1 MIIEKLTMLNFG
13 PFFGEHSL
21 ELSVSSSAPVVLVY
35 GENMRGKTSLQNA
48 IRWCMYGYAL
58 GRGGVK
64 KPTYR
69 LFSYDALD
77 VQQFVARVTI
87 DFKHD
92 GHKYRLER
100 SVQATVSPLS
110 DDDLTERVSLTKNG
124 SFLPEREI
132 PMVINGI
139 LHQEIARFFL
149 FDGEM
154 LAQYEQLMWDSGRP
168 NQIIRNSIEQILGLP
183 ALHLAGL
190 DADDLRRAAERE
202 QAKAVRGVDKATRLT
217 AAAEQLQTEVDL
229 IRNDLLA
236 LEQLRHQHTQA
247 RDQAAERRERYDEIK
262 GDLADADRLESLI
275 NAAGQTQK
283 DIRSEIRHL
292 LARGWWEPVAEIAG
306 AKAETIEGAARKAL
320 ELAKSKESKELLLNQ
335 LHDLVTEG
343 LCPVCQQSAE
353 DHGDYH
359 AHIDELK
366 EELNRLGSERDDSG
380 VDLAN
385 AQQLR
390 TFVSKAITTLI
401 ASKEED
407 YRKTSLRMRQ
417 DLQSLTQIKERI
429 RENDRFEV
437 RQVQKEYD
445 EAVIALNDVETSI
458 GQQQSK
464 RQEKMDALR
473 RTNAEI
479 GKLPEANPRI
489 NTECQMYQGL
499 VAAIQEAV
507 VSFAHELRSE
517 VERVGTE
524 IFLSLTS
531 EEHYSR
537 LVINDQYGLSI
548 VDQRGWEISERSAGA
563 EQVVAL
569 SLVGALNRS
578 AVREGPVVMDTP
590 FGRLDVSHRANI
602 LKFLP
607 TMGPQVILLVQSGE
621 IDEQRDLV
629 HLDGTIG
636 RRYRLV
642 RDGAATRSR
651 IDKAVV

>member
-1 MIIEKLTMLNFG
+1 MIIEKLTMFNFG

-21 ELSVSSSAPVVLVY
+21 ELSVSSSAPVILVY

-69 LFSYDALD
+69 LISYDALD
-77 VQQFVARVTI
+77 VQQFVTRVII
-87 DFKHD
+87 DFEHD
-92 GHKYRLER
+92 RHKFKLER
-100 SVQATVSPLS
+100 SVQASVLPLS

-132 PMVINGI
+132 PMVIKGI
-139 LHQEIARFFL
+139 LHEEIARFFL

-154 LAQYEQLMWDSGRP
+154 LAQYEQLMWDSGRS

-183 ALHLAGL
+183 SLRLAVQ
-190 DADDLRRAAERE
+190 DANELRRTAERE
-202 QAKAVRGVDKATRLT
+202 QARAVRGVDKATRLS
-217 AAAEQLQTEVDL
+217 AQADQLQTEVDL
-229 IRNDLLA
+229 MRNDLLD
-236 LEQLRHQHTQA
+236 LEQLLNQHTQA
-247 RDQAAERRERYDEIK
+247 RDQAAERRERYGEIQ
-262 GDLADADRLESLI
+262 GDLADADRLELLI
-275 NAAGQTQK
+275 ASAGQTQK
-283 DIRSEIRHL
+283 EIRSAIREL
-292 LARGWWEPVAEIAG
+292 LGRGWWEPVAEIAA
-306 AKAETIEGAARKAL
+306 AKAETIEDSARKAL
-320 ELAKSKESKELLLNQ
+320 AIAKSKESKELLLSQ
-335 LHDLVTEG
+335 LHGLVNEG
-343 LCPVCQQSAE
+343 LCPVCQQSAKN
-353 DHGDYH
+353 HQDYH
-359 AHIDELK
+359 AHIEVLK
-366 EELNRLGSERDDSG
+366 EELHRLGLEGDDYG
-380 VDLAN
+380 VDLTN

-390 TFVSKAITTLI
+390 AFVSTAVTTLI

-407 YRKTSLRMRQ
+407 YRKTALQIRRDS
-417 DLQSLTQIKERI
+417 QSLTQIKERI
-429 RENDRFEV
+429 RENDRFEI
-437 RQVQKEYD
+437 RKVQKEYD
-445 EAVIALNDVETSI
+445 DAVIALNDVETSI
-458 GQQQSK
+458 RQQQVK
-464 RQEKMDALR
+464 RQDKLDSLR

-479 GKLPEANPRI
+479 AKLPEANRRI
-489 NTECQMYQGL
+489 NTEWQMYQGL
-499 VAAIQEAV
+499 VAALEEAV

-517 VERVGTE
+517 VEQVATE

-548 VDQRGWEISERSAGA
+548 RDQRDWEISERSAGA

-607 TMGPQVILLVQSGE
+607 TMGPQVMLLVQSGE

-629 HLDGTIG
+629 HLEGTIS
-636 RRYRLV
+636 RQYRLV
-642 RDGAATRSR
+642 RDGSATRSR
-651 IDKAVV
+651 IDKAGI